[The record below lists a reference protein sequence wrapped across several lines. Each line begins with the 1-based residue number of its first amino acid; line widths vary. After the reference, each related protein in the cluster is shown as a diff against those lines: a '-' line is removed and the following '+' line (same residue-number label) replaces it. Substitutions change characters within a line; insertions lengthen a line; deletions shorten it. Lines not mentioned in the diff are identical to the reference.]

1 MKKFISTFFACSII
15 LAFTSSSLANK
26 PVKVKVFQDAFV
38 QGGETADEPLGSTT
52 SGRLRVMKS
61 NDDDKYSRTTYLQF
75 NLKKIETFETVDL
88 NVCIR
93 VFPSKTDASASFTMQ
108 VYGAGDT
115 KWNESAITFNTK
127 PEKGQLLTSKELKV
141 NDNNDWVKISL
152 PADAVKELMKNNK
165 KGRITLVL
173 SNDDFN
179 KTSAEIISKERTWSN
194 GSPANRE
201 AYLSFQ

>member
-1 MKKFISTFFACSII
+1 MKRFLTTFFACSII
-15 LAFTSSSLANK
+15 LAFTSSALANK

-38 QGGETADEPLGSTT
+38 QGGGTADEALGSTT

-61 NDDDKYSRTTYLQF
+61 NGDDKYSRTTYLQF
-75 NLKKIETFETVDL
+75 NLKKIEDFKTVDL
-88 NVCIR
+88 NVCVR
-93 VFPSKTDASASFTMQ
+93 VYPSKVDASASFTMQ
-108 VYGAGDT
+108 VYGNSDA
-115 KWNESAITFNTK
+115 KWNESAITFNNK
-127 PEKGQLLTSKELKV
+127 PEKGEMLTSKEFKA
-141 NDNNDWVKISL
+141 NDNNDWVKISI
-152 PADAVKELMKNNK
+152 PADAMKKLLKNSK

-194 GSPANRE
+194 GSLAKRE

>member
-1 MKKFISTFFACSII
+1 MKNIITTFFACSII
-15 LAFTSSSLANK
+15 LAFTASSFANK

-38 QGGETADEPLGSTT
+38 QGGETADEALGSTT

-61 NDDDKYSRTTYLQF
+61 NGVDKYSRTTYMQF

-93 VFPSKTDASASFTMQ
+93 VYPSKADASASFTMH
-108 VYGAGDT
+108 VYGNSDA
-115 KWNESAITFNTK
+115 KWNESAITFSNK
-127 PEKGQLLTSKELKV
+127 PEKGEILTSKELKA
-141 NDNNDWVKISL
+141 NDNNDWVKISI
-152 PADAVKELMKNNK
+152 PADAMKELLKNSK